1 MQWSLRATGDD
12 VGWWWALVTVTS
24 WVGVVD
30 DGGCERV
37 GFGVVDHAQIDRR
50 QTPTIDLG
58 VAGHC
63 SCCGRGTGIRSVE
76 FRELIP
82 SV

>member
-1 MQWSLRATGDD
+1 MGD
-12 VGWWWALVTVTS
+12 
-24 WVGVVD
+24 VD

-58 VAGHC
+58 VAEGDW
-63 SCCGRGTGIRSVE
+63 IP
-76 FRELIP
+76 FR
-82 SV
+82 

>member
-63 SCCGRGTGIRSVE
+63 SCCGRGTGFRSVE

-82 SV
+82 SM

>member
-1 MQWSLRATGDD
+1 MLWSLRAAGDD
-12 VGWWWALVTVTS
+12 WRWWWALVTS
-24 WVGVVD
+24 PRWRRWVGVVH

-58 VAGHC
+58 IVCVVEGAPD
-63 SCCGRGTGIRSVE
+63 SVP
-76 FRELIP
+76 LN
-82 SV
+82 SGN

>member
-1 MQWSLRATGDD
+1 M
-12 VGWWWALVTVTS
+12 LVTVMR
-24 WVGVVD
+24 WQRGVGIVD

-63 SCCGRGTGIRSVE
+63 VVGFCSVE
-76 FRELIP
+76 FLEFIP
-82 SV
+82 SR

>member
-1 MQWSLRATGDD
+1 M
-12 VGWWWALVTVTS
+12 TVTS

-58 VAGHC
+58 VAGIV
-63 SCCGRGTGIRSVE
+63 SVVVAETEIGRAHV
-76 FRELIP
+76 
-82 SV
+82 